1 MVKDD
6 KYSDKEFDS
15 KKEMHLY
22 WAENH
27 MDELNSHDKEKAKK
41 ALREKKNE
49 KSEKIEWRKKMLL
62 RGVAGLVLVGLVA
75 VSIGPI
81 MSMISGGATIDYDKL
96 NLSEQPML
104 GSEDASVTVVEFGD
118 YLCSHCRSFDQEVKP
133 QLQDLIDSGDVNFYF
148 MDRNVITPIGG
159 SSGTASVSAQCV
171 YQQSEEEF
179 WDYHSALFDR
189 QNQIG
194 YNTKSL
200 VDLAEQNTEGLNYT
214 ELEACI
220 SNRETVES
228 VQQDNSIGT
237 EVGAT
242 STPSVYVNGRKIS
255 NWNNLV
261 SYIENNHL

>member
-1 MVKDD
+1 MIEDD

-41 ALREKKNE
+41 ALTEKENE

-118 YLCSHCRSFDQEVKP
+118 YLCPHCQDFETQIKESTEFQQLIENGEVRYHY
-133 QLQDLIDSGDVNFYF
+133 LNY
-148 MDRNVITPIGG
+148 NVIPNSRG
-159 SSGTASVSAQCV
+159 VSIAAECV
-171 YQQSEEEF
+171 YQQNESEYWE
-179 WDYHSALFDR
+179 YHSAIF
-189 QNQIG
+189 NTNIG
-194 YNTKSL
+194 EYSTSSL
-200 VDLAEQNTEGLNYT
+200 VNLAKMNTENLDYN

-220 SNRETVES
+220 ENRETQEKVN
-228 VQQDNSIGT
+228 QDNIAGDKIGIT
-237 EVGAT
+237 G
-242 STPSVYVNGRKIS
+242 TPAIYVNGVKIS
-255 NWNNLV
+255 DWSNLPE
-261 SYIENNHL
+261 YIKDNYLN